1 MSITGEGKIQ
11 RKLVMHFVNVGTS
24 ETPEWER
31 IGKGIEELTREMNNN
46 VESTTDIT
54 GETDVEVTKG
64 NQTSSVSPYKARKE
78 SKLFQMLYLIYTD
91 DFELDDVVM
100 DFLEVSVFDE
110 ISEGV
115 YAAIKQKGAIDLKS
129 FGGPTSGVEMPFDIN
144 YLGAKEKGNFT
155 LSTKTYAKSTGV

>member
-1 MSITGEGKIQ
+1 MSIEGTGKIQ
-11 RKLVMHFVNVGTS
+11 RKAVMHFVDVGTAG
-24 ETPEWER
+24 EPEWER

-46 VESTTDIT
+46 VEAVTDIT

-64 NQTSSVSPYKARKE
+64 AEVSSVSPYKARKE
-78 SKLFQMLYLIYTD
+78 SKLFQKLYEIYTD
-91 DFELDDVVM
+91 DKELDDVVM

-115 YAAIKQKGAIDLKS
+115 YAAIKQKGAVDLKS

-144 YLGAKEKGNFT
+144 YFGEKEKGNFT
-155 LSTKTYAKSTGV
+155 IETQTYAKSTGS

>member
-24 ETPEWER
+24 EAPEWER

-78 SKLFQMLYLIYTD
+78 SKLFQKLYQIYTD
-91 DFELDDVVM
+91 DLELDDVVM

-115 YAAIKQKGAIDLKS
+115 YAAIKQKGAVDLKS
-129 FGGPTSGVEMPFDIN
+129 FGGPTTGVEMPFDIN

-155 LSTKTYAKSTGV
+155 LETKTYAKSTNV

>member
-78 SKLFQMLYLIYTD
+78 SKLFQKLYQIYTD
-91 DFELDDVVM
+91 DLELDDVVM